1 MEQRMRGI
9 KPEHLLTG
17 KNLLHRESKNIQIA
31 AAKVVTDYEA
41 ASVQVFAKI
50 RNFFFLQRKESRFG
64 NIQPRI
70 FKNFRTIEVYDL
82 IGLAACADSG
92 NLFHHRK
99 VEVFRKWIVVV
110 PWGFGGFENPPGIHV
125 KLNSREYELR
135 ACLLRHI
142 GNGLR
147 CRDDEESRQ
156 RQQLLHI
163 SRSIRFM
170 TLLDRMI
177 ALTLP
182 VVPKTIVRRVAN
194 RYIAGE
200 TTDDALR
207 VVAGL
212 NARGFRATLDIL
224 GEHISTMDQAR
235 RAIEGYVNVLEEI
248 SRRKAD
254 STISIKLTQL
264 GLKLDRQACLEMARR
279 LVRRA
284 SELNNFVRIDMED
297 SSCTTDTLATYR
309 ELRHEFSNVGVVVQ
323 AYLRRTMDDVCALE
337 DLRPNYRL
345 CKGVYVEPSEIS
357 YHDMRVI
364 NRNYVAVLE
373 KLLRN
378 GSYVGIATHDELMV
392 WEALRI
398 IRDLKLPP
406 TAYEFQMLLGVEE
419 QLRDIIRAAGHNVR
433 VYIPFGRD
441 WYAYS
446 VRRLRENPRLA
457 GYVFKAMFK

>member
-1 MEQRMRGI
+1 
-9 KPEHLLTG
+9 
-17 KNLLHRESKNIQIA
+17 
-31 AAKVVTDYEA
+31 
-41 ASVQVFAKI
+41 
-50 RNFFFLQRKESRFG
+50 
-64 NIQPRI
+64 
-70 FKNFRTIEVYDL
+70 
-82 IGLAACADSG
+82 
-92 NLFHHRK
+92 
-99 VEVFRKWIVVV
+99 
-110 PWGFGGFENPPGIHV
+110 
-125 KLNSREYELR
+125 
-135 ACLLRHI
+135 
-142 GNGLR
+142 
-147 CRDDEESRQ
+147 
-156 RQQLLHI
+156 
-163 SRSIRFM
+163 M
-170 TLLDRMI
+170 TLLDRVI
-177 ALTLP
+177 ARTLP
-182 VVPKTIVRRVAN
+182 AVPKSIVRRVAN

-224 GEHISTMDQAR
+224 GEHISTMDQAH
-235 RAIEGYVNVLEEI
+235 RATEDYLNVLEEI
-248 SRRKAD
+248 ARRKVD

-264 GLKLDRQACLEMARR
+264 GLKLDRQACLQMATR

-309 ELRHEFSNVGVVVQ
+309 QLRRDFSNVGVVVQ

-345 CKGVYVEPSEIS
+345 CKGVYVEPQEIS

-364 NRNYVAVLE
+364 NRNYVALLE
-373 KLLRN
+373 RLLAN

-398 IRDLKLPP
+398 IRELNLPS

>member
-1 MEQRMRGI
+1 
-9 KPEHLLTG
+9 
-17 KNLLHRESKNIQIA
+17 
-31 AAKVVTDYEA
+31 
-41 ASVQVFAKI
+41 
-50 RNFFFLQRKESRFG
+50 
-64 NIQPRI
+64 
-70 FKNFRTIEVYDL
+70 
-82 IGLAACADSG
+82 
-92 NLFHHRK
+92 
-99 VEVFRKWIVVV
+99 
-110 PWGFGGFENPPGIHV
+110 
-125 KLNSREYELR
+125 
-135 ACLLRHI
+135 
-142 GNGLR
+142 
-147 CRDDEESRQ
+147 
-156 RQQLLHI
+156 
-163 SRSIRFM
+163 M
-170 TLLDRMI
+170 TLLDRVI
-177 ALTLP
+177 ARTLP
-182 VVPKTIVRRVAN
+182 AVPKSIVRRVAN

-212 NARGFRATLDIL
+212 NAHGFHATLDIL
-224 GEHISTMDQAR
+224 GEHISTMDQAH
-235 RAIEGYVNVLEEI
+235 RATEDYLSVLEEI
-248 SRRKAD
+248 ARRRVD

-264 GLKLDRQACLEMARR
+264 GLKLDRQACLQMATR

-309 ELRHEFSNVGVVVQ
+309 QLRRDFSNVGVVVQ

-345 CKGVYVEPSEIS
+345 CKGVYVEPQEIS

-364 NRNYVAVLE
+364 NRNYVALLE
-373 KLLRN
+373 RLLAS

-398 IRDLKLPP
+398 IRELKLPT

>member
-1 MEQRMRGI
+1 
-9 KPEHLLTG
+9 
-17 KNLLHRESKNIQIA
+17 
-31 AAKVVTDYEA
+31 
-41 ASVQVFAKI
+41 
-50 RNFFFLQRKESRFG
+50 
-64 NIQPRI
+64 
-70 FKNFRTIEVYDL
+70 
-82 IGLAACADSG
+82 
-92 NLFHHRK
+92 
-99 VEVFRKWIVVV
+99 
-110 PWGFGGFENPPGIHV
+110 
-125 KLNSREYELR
+125 
-135 ACLLRHI
+135 
-142 GNGLR
+142 
-147 CRDDEESRQ
+147 
-156 RQQLLHI
+156 
-163 SRSIRFM
+163 M
-170 TLLDRMI
+170 TLLDRVI
-177 ALTLP
+177 AHTLP
-182 VVPKTIVRRVAN
+182 VVPKSIVRRVAN

-224 GEHISTMDQAR
+224 GEHISTMDQAQ
-235 RAIEGYVNVLEEI
+235 RAIEGYLNVLEELT
-248 SRRKAD
+248 RRKVD

-297 SSCTTDTLATYR
+297 SSCTTDTLTTYR
-309 ELRHEFSNVGVVVQ
+309 ELRQEFSNVGVVVQ
-323 AYLRRTMDDVCALE
+323 AYLRRTMDDVCALG

-345 CKGVYVEPSEIS
+345 CKGVYVEPREIS

-364 NRNYVAVLE
+364 NRNYVALLE
-373 KLLRN
+373 RLLAS

-398 IRDLKLPP
+398 IRELKLPT